1 MHIIKHGM
9 ESTVGVEPSNGVVF
23 WSGFLEWIFGV
34 EIWSD
39 LS

>member
-23 WSGFLEWIFGV
+23 LEWIFGMDF
-34 EIWSD
+34 WSGD
-39 LS
+39 LE